1 MQVSKLTSFERL
13 FDRSASVL
21 FLGLGLILAGATAFV
36 GM

>member
-21 FLGLGLILAGATAFV
+21 FLGLGLVLAGATAFIGV
-36 GM
+36 